1 MITIFNRKELFIT
14 TDMNYQAKLREILAA
29 RGIDYAVK
37 VKNLQGAYSRARGGS
52 FGINHDAAY
61 EYKIYVRKKDY
72 DKALTAIL

>member
-14 TDMNYQAKLREILAA
+14 TDTDYQVKIRGILAA
-29 RGIDYAVK
+29 KGIDYAVK

-52 FGINHDAAY
+52 FGVNQEAAY
-61 EYKIYVRKKDY
+61 EYKIYVHKKDY